1 MSELCSKS
9 AGALAQMIS
18 GKEISSLELTDHFIQ
33 RIEKLDDQINAVVT
47 RDFESALAAA
57 DTADD
62 LLARGGDI
70 GPLHGVP
77 ITVKEALDVA
87 GLATTWGLPF
97 LRQNIANADAEVV
110 RRLKS
115 AGAIVMGKTNVPTAL
130 GDVQAFNEIH
140 GVTNNPWD
148 ISRTSGGSSGG
159 SAAALAAGFSALE
172 IGSDMGGSI
181 RVPAA
186 FCGVFG
192 HKPTWGIV
200 PDQGHGLP
208 GMVAPVD
215 LGVIGP
221 IARNIDDLSMAMDLL
236 AGPQVLAEPA
246 WQLHL
251 PRSNVTSLKD
261 FRVAIWADDAI
272 APVSGEISGKV
283 EALGHF
289 LAEHGSKVSFEAKP
303 TIDFELNFQLHQML
317 MWSLTSVGLSDDEYM
332 QARQVTDI
340 IPPEDTTCL
349 ANAARARVLSHKDWL
364 LYNNQREILRYEWR
378 KFFQDWDIILCPA
391 YSIPAFPHDHRPFEQ
406 REHCVDGAS
415 QEYFQPMF
423 WAGISTPCYLPCTVF
438 PAGLSLD
445 AMPIGLQAISAE
457 YNDYISIDFVRLLT
471 HHLGGF
477 IPPDAFEL

>member
-1 MSELCSKS
+1 MGRGKPDHVIQS
-9 AGALAQMIS
+9 AV
-18 GKEISSLELTDHFIQ
+18 TDAAG
-33 RIEKLDDQINAVVT
+33 RMKQIAAYRACPCQVGVE
-47 RDFESALAAA
+47 RDGRREGR
-57 DTADD
+57 T
-62 LLARGGDI
+62 
-70 GPLHGVP
+70 P
-77 ITVKEALDVA
+77 
-87 GLATTWGLPF
+87 
-97 LRQNIANADAEVV
+97 
-110 RRLKS
+110 RRL
-115 AGAIVMGKTNVPTAL
+115 GK
-130 GDVQAFNEIH
+130 
-140 GVTNNPWD
+140 
-148 ISRTSGGSSGG
+148 
-159 SAAALAAGFSALE
+159 
-172 IGSDMGGSI
+172 
-181 RVPAA
+181 
-186 FCGVFG
+186 
-192 HKPTWGIV
+192 
-200 PDQGHGLP
+200 
-208 GMVAPVD
+208 
-215 LGVIGP
+215 
-221 IARNIDDLSMAMDLL
+221 
-236 AGPQVLAEPA
+236 
-246 WQLHL
+246 
-251 PRSNVTSLKD
+251 
-261 FRVAIWADDAI
+261 
-272 APVSGEISGKV
+272 ISGKV

-332 QARQVTDI
+332 QARQLTDI

-477 IPPDAFEL
+477 ILPDAFEL

>member
-9 AGALAQMIS
+9 AGALAQMVS

-33 RIEKLDDQINAVVT
+33 RIEKFDDQINAVVT
-47 RDFESALAAA
+47 RDFDSALAAA
-57 DTADD
+57 AIADD

-77 ITVKEALDVA
+77 ITVKEALDVV
-87 GLATTWGLPF
+87 GLATTWGLPL
-97 LRQNIANADAEVV
+97 LRENIANADAEVI

-148 ISRTSGGSSGG
+148 ISCTSGGSSGG

-391 YSIPAFPHDHRPFEQ
+391 YSIPAFTHDHRPFEQ
-406 REHCVDGAS
+406 REHLVDGVS